1 MAQDTERTRPRYD
14 AEVIK
19 EIFIV
24 VQTETM
30 NFINV
35 VDRNNEFSGQKLA
48 SFPGLQSPY
57 AVEGLVKLI
66 RRMTSGRRWRYDRRW
81 VDVG

>member
-35 VDRNNEFSGQKLA
+35 VDRNNEFSGQK
-48 SFPGLQSPY
+48 Q
-57 AVEGLVKLI
+57 
-66 RRMTSGRRWRYDRRW
+66 
-81 VDVG
+81 